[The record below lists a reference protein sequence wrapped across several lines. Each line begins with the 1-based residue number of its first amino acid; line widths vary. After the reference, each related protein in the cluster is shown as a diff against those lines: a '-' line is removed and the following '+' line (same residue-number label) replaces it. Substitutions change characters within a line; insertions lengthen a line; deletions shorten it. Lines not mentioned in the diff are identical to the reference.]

1 MKRFLL
7 FIGLWALV
15 SSCVSQAPENNGN
28 KERLVYFSFDH
39 HNSMSQCGEKYAVS
53 MMEDGRVRVVID
65 EGFPEEKEFYLD
77 DRSIFDEL
85 LVIVKS
91 YKMDKYKES
100 YSPRME
106 IFDGDNWSLNYQYDT
121 KRSVRSGGY
130 MAWPDNYR
138 EARHAISDYFKKWR
152 DYQTGVLEIDYFEF
166 TCTNNQG
173 CDLAYSLQRG
183 DEMATVILRDAQRGV
198 DKRLQVDNAY
208 MKKFNQMANSV
219 RLKDKVYDYV
229 TDDAEAT
236 RCTYFVR
243 YNTGDTISGIT
254 CYTQYPSNKVTAIL
268 EFFNRWVEQ

>member
-1 MKRFLL
+1 MKRYLL
-7 FIGLWALV
+7 LLV
-15 SSCVSQAPENNGN
+15 LLAIVFPCESRTEGDNV
-28 KERLVYFSFDH
+28 KRERLVYFSFDH
-39 HNSMSQCGEKYAVS
+39 HNSMSQCGERYAVS

-77 DRSIFDEL
+77 DRSILDEL
-85 LVIVKS
+85 LVIVKT

-100 YSPRME
+100 YRPRME

-121 KRSVRSGGY
+121 KRSVSSGGY

-152 DYQTGVLEIDYFEF
+152 DYQTGVLEIDYFAF
-166 TCTNNQG
+166 TCTNKQG

-183 DEMATVILRDAQRGV
+183 DEMATVTLRDAQRGV

-229 TDDAEAT
+229 TDDAAAT

-268 EFFNRWVEQ
+268 EFFNRWMEQ

>member
-1 MKRFLL
+1 
-7 FIGLWALV
+7 
-15 SSCVSQAPENNGN
+15 
-28 KERLVYFSFDH
+28 
-39 HNSMSQCGEKYAVS
+39 
-53 MMEDGRVRVVID
+53 MEDGRVRVVID

-100 YSPRME
+100 YSSRME

-152 DYQTGVLEIDYFEF
+152 DYQTGVLEIDYFAF
-166 TCTNNQG
+166 TCTNKQG

-183 DEMATVILRDAQRGV
+183 DEMATVVIRDAQRGV
-198 DKRLQVDNAY
+198 DKRLQVDNDY

-219 RLKDKVYDYV
+219 RLKVKVYDYV